1 MEACWL
7 TMGLYGQLASTNFT
21 AAMRIS
27 NCRGMLASL
36 KQLHLCSVSE
46 RTPKQQDGKLY
57 LPCAQVTGNHKA
69 TRVKIC
75 KTGLSALLPENV
87 LNLNEG
93 IS

>member
-1 MEACWL
+1 ML
-7 TMGLYGQLASTNFT
+7 LVPVVRILASSIMHAF
-21 AAMRIS
+21 S
-27 NCRGMLASL
+27 SY
-36 KQLHLCSVSE
+36 K
-46 RTPKQQDGKLY
+46 QDGKLY